1 MKENQGVTMKKNTYH
16 VPVLLLIVF
25 FMLFLPSLSANTS
38 TDGDYAEQISII
50 EHFVKANMKNFK
62 IPGLAVG
69 FYKDDFTW
77 TKGFGYADLEN
88 RVPVTPGTLF
98 RMASVTKPMTAS
110 GIVKL
115 AEGGKLNIDDP
126 VRKYVPYFPEKKWPV
141 TIRHL
146 LGHMG
151 GISHYRDENVELHLK
166 THHNTRRAI
175 DIFKDW
181 ELEAEPGTRFIYSS
195 YGYNL
200 LGAVIEGA
208 SGQSFARYMTENIW
222 KPLSMN
228 HTRMDIA
235 DEIIPNR
242 TRGYRIIDGS
252 IKNCEFVDIS
262 SRFGGGGTLASVT
275 DMLNFARGLDQGKV
289 ISPQA
294 QKQVYDSMETKSNR
308 LTEYGMGWRV
318 DFLSGFWNVGHS
330 GGQTGTSTYLL
341 RFPGENFAVAVATNL
356 QGHNTQKFAALIR
369 RIVLGAFHVRV
380 ETPGEDEDEFRKL
393 HLVWHVG
400 LGYLSR
406 FNKPFTEKSEELA
419 ESFAYFNKIDARDE
433 KARQKIIDG
442 LFTSTGSPLFKI
454 GTYMAQ
460 RLGQTYG
467 REKLD
472 YYRRMGAIPFFAG
485 YIDLY
490 KKDTSIP
497 AKYRFTKKMEK
508 LVSRWHK
515 SWKKT
520 WVKTIRDA
528 FLLPLTELG
537 DVKEQLRKLFKGQS
551 AYPLLDLTGYAR
563 ELRTNG
569 EPEKAIEVLQVGM
582 EIYPKTPAMYYTYG
596 EFCLENG
603 ENHKALE
610 IFEKAQRIDKNK
622 KIAKWHIAWVRDLI
636 RVAEKPVTLPAADL
650 QKFAGDYGPRHI
662 TYEEGNLYYQRDG
675 GKKYRLIPLSEDRFA
690 LDGLSY
696 FRIWF
701 NVDEDGQVS
710 KIIGRYIN
718 GRTDESPRSPAAQK

>member
-1 MKENQGVTMKKNTYH
+1 MKKNNYR
-16 VPVLLLIVF
+16 VPVLLFIVL
-25 FMLFLPSLSANTS
+25 FMLLLPSLAAKVAAT
-38 TDGDYAEQISII
+38 GDYAEQIRII
-50 EHFVKANMKNFK
+50 EHFVKVNMENFK
-62 IPGLAVG
+62 IPGLAIG

-77 TKGFGYADLEN
+77 AKGFGYSDLEN

-98 RMASVTKPMTAS
+98 RMASVTKPMTAV

-115 AEGGKLNIDDP
+115 AEDGKLNLNDP
-126 VRKYVPYFPEKKWPV
+126 VEKHVPYFPEKKWPV

-146 LGHMG
+146 LGHLG
-151 GISHYRDENVELHLK
+151 GISHYRNEDVEGHLK
-166 THHNTRRAI
+166 THHNTRQAI

-181 ELEAEPGTRFIYSS
+181 KLEAEPGTRFIYSS

-242 TRGYRIIDGS
+242 TRGYRVVDGS

-262 SRFGGGGTLASVT
+262 SRFGAGGTLASVT
-275 DMLNFARGLDQGKV
+275 DMLNFAHGLDRGRV
-289 ISPQA
+289 LSMQA
-294 QKQVYDSMETKSNR
+294 QKQMYDSMETKNRR

-318 DFLSGFWNVGHS
+318 DFLSGFWNVSHG
-330 GGQTGTSTYLL
+330 GGQAGTSTFLL

-356 QGHNTQKFAALIR
+356 QEHNTQKYAALIR
-369 RIVLGAFHVRV
+369 RVVLGAFHVRV
-380 ETPGEDEDEFRKL
+380 ETPGVDEDEFLKL
-393 HLVWHVG
+393 HIVWHVG

-406 FNKPFTEKSEELA
+406 FNKTFTEKDEELV
-419 ESFAYFNKIDARDE
+419 ESFAYFNTIDAKDK
-433 KARQKIIDG
+433 KARQKIVDG
-442 LFTSTGSPLFKI
+442 LFPSTGSPLFKI

-467 REKLD
+467 IEKLD
-472 YYRRMGAIPFFAG
+472 HYRRMGAIPFFAG

-490 KKDTSIP
+490 KKDASIP
-497 AKYRFTKKMEK
+497 GEYRFTKKTEK
-508 LVSRWHK
+508 LVSRWNK
-515 SWKKT
+515 SWGKT
-520 WVKTIRDA
+520 WTKTVKDA

-537 DVKEQLRKLFKGQS
+537 GKKEQLKKLFKGQS
-551 AYPLLDLTGYAR
+551 AYPLLDLTGHAR
-563 ELRTNG
+563 ELRTSGNPG
-569 EPEKAIEVLQVGM
+569 KARDVLRAGM
-582 EIYPKTPAMYYTYG
+582 EIYPKNTDMYYTFG
-596 EFCLENG
+596 EFCLDNG

-622 KIAKWHIAWVRDLI
+622 QIAKWYVAWARDLL
-636 RVAEKPVTLPAADL
+636 RVAEKPVVLPAPDL
-650 QKFAGDYGPRHI
+650 QKFTGDYGPRHI
-662 TYEEGNLYYQRDG
+662 TYEEGSLYYQRDG
-675 GKKYRLIPLSEDRFA
+675 GKKFRLIPLGEDRFA
-690 LDGLSY
+690 LAGLSY

-701 NVDEDGQVS
+701 NVDKDGRVS
-710 KIIGRYIN
+710 KITGRYIN
-718 GRTDESPRSPAAQK
+718 GRVDESPRDPAAKK